1 MSTDAFNPLLI
12 KNEMDQTYRFVNSYG
27 ETYGPFVSATEY
39 DNGYAKVVLIGEDQ
53 EKFVDLLGR
62 VAERKTPI
70 GTMFYKFMKGL
81 ITFEGIPDQFFGN
94 QTFSDFVEK
103 ELMARLEQK
112 VYNSEKQGKRIS
124 KETIAK
130 RQQTIKEMVQNKKA
144 KYIKT

>member
-1 MSTDAFNPLLI
+1 MAYESFNPLLI
-12 KNEMDQTYRFVNSYG
+12 KNERAQTYRYINNYG
-27 ETYGPFVSATEY
+27 ETYGPFVYATEY
-39 DNGYAKVVLIGEDQ
+39 NAGYAKVIKEGDTQ
-53 EKFVDLLGR
+53 EMFIDLMGR
-62 VAERKTPI
+62 VNARKSPI
-70 GTMFYKFMKGL
+70 GTMFFKFVKGL
-81 ITFEGIPDQFFGN
+81 IQFDGIPDQFFGN

-130 RQQTIKEMVQNKKA
+130 RQQTIKEMVQNKKS